1 MDLISDS
8 PSRDAKLID
17 EELCE
22 LVNCDWLFVQLHNE
36 MGNVPLWTRGAT
48 CETRNQSGKKGFELA
63 GEARVGCWST
73 DRQNRQRKRLA
84 APSDYVRR
92 TGAKW
97 TTDANGRQ
105 SMQYYS
111 YRRRRRRRRRRHHNL
126 QSHMY
131 SSKR

>member
-17 EELCE
+17 EERCE
-22 LVNCDWLFVQLHNE
+22 LVIGSLFNFIMKWGMSL
-36 MGNVPLWTRGAT
+36 
-48 CETRNQSGKKGFELA
+48 SGREEPFVKREIKVERRDLSWPVKHELV
-63 GEARVGCWST
+63 VGCWST

-97 TTDANGRQ
+97 TTDADGRQ

-111 YRRRRRRRRRRHHNL
+111 YRRRRRRRRHHNL